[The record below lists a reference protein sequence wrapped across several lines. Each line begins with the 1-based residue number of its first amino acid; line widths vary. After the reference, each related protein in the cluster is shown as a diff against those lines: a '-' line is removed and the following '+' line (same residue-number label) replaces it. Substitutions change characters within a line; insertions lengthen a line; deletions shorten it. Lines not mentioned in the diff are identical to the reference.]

1 MGSLLG
7 TLGLGSDSF
16 SSGSSYNSVLQCCD
30 GVVDP
35 LTLIAVLGSIVGVTV
50 FLRQAIID
58 KVSVGRRKREV
69 DALVQ
74 SNRNKQN
81 QIYDHYTFII
91 KSVRSSLEDDNLYK
105 IIKSGRIYCKSFYN
119 DDVTK
124 IDRGIIIILFNFLYH
139 DSYTN
144 RLYPICYWTLI
155 QNHLFPF
162 KQI

>member
-35 LTLIAVLGSIVGVTV
+35 LTLLAVLGSIVGVTV

-69 DALVQ
+69 DSMFQANSLVQ
-74 SNRNKQN
+74 SNPNKQN

-91 KSVRSSLEDDNLYK
+91 KSVRSSLEEDSLYK
-105 IIKSGRIYCKSFYN
+105 IIKSGRVYSGSF
-119 DDVTK
+119 
-124 IDRGIIIILFNFLYH
+124 
-139 DSYTN
+139 
-144 RLYPICYWTLI
+144 I
-155 QNHLFPF
+155 Q
-162 KQI
+162 

>member
-7 TLGLGSDSF
+7 TLGLGSGSF

-35 LTLIAVLGSIVGVTV
+35 LTLLAVLGSIVGVTV

-69 DALVQ
+69 DPIFQTHHLAQ
-74 SNRNKQN
+74 SNPNEHN

-91 KSVRSSLEDDNLYK
+91 KSVRSSLEEDSLYK
-105 IIKSGRIYCKSFYN
+105 IIKSGRIYNKC
-119 DDVTK
+119 
-124 IDRGIIIILFNFLYH
+124 FL
-139 DSYTN
+139 
-144 RLYPICYWTLI
+144 
-155 QNHLFPF
+155 Q
-162 KQI
+162 

>member
-35 LTLIAVLGSIVGVTV
+35 LTLLAVLGSIVGVTV

-58 KVSVGRRKREV
+58 KVSVGRRKREA
-69 DALVQ
+69 DSMFQAHNLAQ
-74 SNRNKQN
+74 SNPNEQN

-91 KSVRSSLEDDNLYK
+91 KSVRSSLEDDSLYK
-105 IIKSGRIYCKSFYN
+105 IIKSGRIYSKC
-119 DDVTK
+119 
-124 IDRGIIIILFNFLYH
+124 FL
-139 DSYTN
+139 
-144 RLYPICYWTLI
+144 
-155 QNHLFPF
+155 Q
-162 KQI
+162 

>member
-69 DALVQ
+69 DSLAQ
-74 SNRNKQN
+74 SNPNEQN

-105 IIKSGRIYCKSFYN
+105 IIKSGRIYSKC
-119 DDVTK
+119 
-124 IDRGIIIILFNFLYH
+124 FL
-139 DSYTN
+139 
-144 RLYPICYWTLI
+144 
-155 QNHLFPF
+155 Q
-162 KQI
+162 